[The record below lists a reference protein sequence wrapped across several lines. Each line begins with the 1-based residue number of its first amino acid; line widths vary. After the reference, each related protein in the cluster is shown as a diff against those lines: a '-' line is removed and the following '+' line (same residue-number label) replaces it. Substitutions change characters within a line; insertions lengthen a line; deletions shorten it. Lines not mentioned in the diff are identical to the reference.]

1 MALPRITGTAIPA
14 FEDEFMITVIPDI
27 HADPQRLETT
37 LAATDG
43 PLAFLGDFIDGGQG
57 ACDRTV
63 LTRVRGLIDNGAVA
77 VMGNHELNAILF
89 HRGLR
94 ADSKKNRNQHHSFLE
109 AFGFAT
115 PEALAWTDWFM
126 TLPLWLDLDGLRL
139 AHACWSVPDIATV
152 AARRPDGRL
161 QESDLAEIGEE
172 STSFGR
178 AVKRIVSGPEVTL
191 PAGYGFRDHKG
202 DPRTEVRLAWWRND
216 ATTYRAAALSVP
228 DVMVLPDVPLPA
240 GVVAEIYPADAA
252 PVLVGHYKM
261 TGRPYV
267 SGNAASIDYPDA
279 PCSYRW
285 EGEEELDA
293 RKLLKV

>member
-1 MALPRITGTAIPA
+1 
-14 FEDEFMITVIPDI
+14 MITVIPDI
-27 HADPQRLETT
+27 HADPQRLEAT

-43 PLAFLGDFIDGGQG
+43 PMAFLGDFIDGGQG

-63 LTRVRGLIDNGAVA
+63 LTRVRSLIDAGALT

-94 ADSKKNRNQHHSFLE
+94 ADNDKNRDQHRSFLE

-115 PEALAWTDWFM
+115 PEAMAWTDWFL

-139 AHACWSVPDIATV
+139 AHACWSIPDIATV

-161 QESDLAEIGEE
+161 QERDLAEIGEE
-172 STSFGR
+172 STPFGR

-191 PAGYGFRDHKG
+191 PAGHAFFDHKRH
-202 DPRTEVRLAWWRND
+202 PRTEVRLAWWRND
-216 ATTYRAAALSVP
+216 ATTYRSAALSVP
-228 DVMVLPDVPLPA
+228 DVMALPDVPLPA
-240 GVVAEIYPADAA
+240 GVAAEIYPTDAA

-261 TGRPYV
+261 AGAPHV
-267 SGNAASIDYPDA
+267 SGNAASIDYPNA
-279 PCSYRW
+279 PCAYRW
-285 EGEEELDA
+285 DGEVELDGE
-293 RKLLKV
+293 KLIKI